1 MVRSSEDHVG
11 QRGGSDG
18 DGIAIFTSS
27 NIWIDHCFLAS
38 CTDGLIDVIHASTS
52 ITISNNY
59 FTKHD
64 KVSRTNFNLSI
75 SLFDHTHTH
84 ALLLIKLN
92 PVSKSDLDEVVF
104 LKKKCV
110 WG

>member
-1 MVRSSEDHVG
+1 MGDYWSYCSVLLNIIFAAGKVGMVRSSEDHVG

-84 ALLLIKLN
+84 MLYY
-92 PVSKSDLDEVVF
+92 
-104 LKKKCV
+104 
-110 WG
+110 